1 MKRLLALAL
10 AAVVATGSLAAV
22 PADAYT
28 DSSLGSKLIGR
39 VGSSTKSVSKGS
51 EFELEVRK
59 GKKVKDNNIKW
70 TIGNTSVVKF
80 DDDDRTDDEIEL
92 KAVDKGTTK
101 VTAKNLLTGG
111 KITYTVKVKNPSK
124 TISRIGESKRSVNE
138 GKEFE
143 LEVRKN
149 GGIQDKDL
157 YWTTSNKN
165 IVKVVDDDRT
175 DEEIELRAVA
185 PGKATISCKNQITG
199 GKIKYVV
206 TVKEAGKWIERRG
219 SSSRTVEVGDDLEL
233 EVKKSGLKESQIKWS
248 IDNTKLLS
256 FEEGDN
262 YGSEVELEARRT
274 GTAKVTV
281 KNLHTGGKLVYTVKI
296 VPDYDDEWDD

>member
-51 EFELEVRK
+51 EFDLEVRK
-59 GKKVKDNNIKW
+59 GTKVRENDIKW

-80 DDDDRTDDEIEL
+80 DDDDRYDDEIEL
-92 KAVDKGTTK
+92 KAVGTGTTK
-101 VTAKNLLTGG
+101 VTANNLLTGG
-111 KITYTVKVKNPSK
+111 KIAYTVTVKNSGK
-124 TISRIGESKRSVNE
+124 TISRIGNANRTVDE
-138 GKEFE
+138 GDEFE

-157 YWTTSNKN
+157 YWYTSDSD
-165 IVKVVDDDRT
+165 IVRVDDDDRT
-175 DEEIELRAVA
+175 DEEIELRAVS
-185 PGKATISCKNQITG
+185 PGKATITCKNQITG
-199 GKIKYVV
+199 GKVYYYV
-206 TVKEAGKWIERRG
+206 TVDEAAKLIYRVGNKTK
-219 SSSRTVEVGDDLEL
+219 SVEVGDDLEL
-233 EVKKSGLKESQIKWS
+233 EVRKSGLKESQIKWS
-248 IDNTKLLS
+248 IDDTELLR
-256 FEEGDN
+256 FEDGDN

-274 GTAKVTV
+274 GSTTVTAK
-281 KNLHTGGKLVYTVKI
+281 NLVTGGEMDYIVKI